1 MDAWWMWQVWLKV
14 AFLILMA
21 VLAFGPKWMDSSWRI
36 RLATVLTVTVFSA
49 WFLVPTYYSFFK
61 MDRKDRNNIA
71 ALEARLPPWAPPAR
85 YRLSLGLDLQ
95 GGIHMVMRVDTKTAL
110 QKRTER
116 RAIQITNYVKD
127 KKLGELTADTNPEA
141 LEVTLTAADP
151 ATMDAI
157 EKDVTTN
164 FEDFTKVARDGAKL
178 TLQLKDTQINR
189 FKEES
194 VDQAM
199 LVIRKRI
206 DKWGVAEVDVR
217 KLGTDSIQISLP
229 GQQDPEQ
236 AKELIGTTAQLE
248 FRMVDDTSTFFQDTY
263 KSTPPDAASG
273 ITMVTSEGFPQL
285 EGKDREALLGYVK
298 GKEPADRQVLL
309 ECIES
314 QVKKGVCETYRTY
327 LVEKNVPLTGES
339 LASADASVG
348 QLNEPEVNLT
358 FDAQG
363 GRDFGT
369 LTEKNVGK
377 RMAIV
382 LDENVHSAPRINEK
396 IPNGRARITMGRAG
410 SKSFDE
416 WLREA
421 QTLALVLKA
430 GALPAPVTTGEI
442 RQVGASLGD
451 ELVRKGALAV
461 IVGLGLVVLFMALY
475 YRLSGLIADVALVL
489 NGALILAGLA
499 LFSAT
504 LTLPGIAGF
513 VLTLGIAVDA
523 NVLINERVRE
533 ELSHGKT
540 ARAAVDQG
548 YDRAFWTI
556 FDAHVTTLIA
566 GFVLFFTGTGPIRGF
581 ATALIIGI
589 IASLFTSIV
598 VTRLITTYIVHGRDS
613 QTVSV

>member
-1 MDAWWMWQVWLKV
+1 MDRGWWTKV
-14 AFLILMA
+14 GLILLVA
-21 VLAFGPKWMDSSWRI
+21 LG
-36 RLATVLTVTVFSA
+36 SA
-49 WFLVPTYYSFFK
+49 WYLVPSYYSFFK
-61 MDRKDRNNIA
+61 VDRKDRNNVKV
-71 ALEARLPPWAPPAR
+71 LEERLPGWAPSAKHK
-85 YRLSLGLDLQ
+85 LSLGLDLQ

-116 RAIQITNYVKD
+116 RGLQIANYVKD
-127 KKLGELTADTNPEA
+127 KKLGEVTSEANPEA

-157 EKDVTTN
+157 EKDVVAA
-164 FEDFTKVARDGAKL
+164 FDDFVKVNREGPKL
-178 TLQLKDTQINR
+178 VLQLRDTQINR

-199 LVIRKRI
+199 LVIRRRI

-217 KLGTDSIQISLP
+217 KLGADSIQISLP

-248 FRMVDDTSTFFQDTY
+248 FRLVDDKSTFFGDTL
-263 KSTPPDAASG
+263 KQTPPDAKDG
-273 ITMVTSEGFPQL
+273 ITLITSEGFPQL
-285 EGKDREALLGYVK
+285 EAKDRDVLLAYLK

-309 ECIES
+309 ECVES
-314 QVKKGVCETYRTY
+314 AVKKGLCEKYRSY
-327 LVEKNVPLTGES
+327 LVEKNVPLTGDS
-339 LASADASVG
+339 LSSADASIG
-348 QLNEPEVNLT
+348 QLNEPEVNIT

-369 LTEKNVGK
+369 LTEQNVGR

-382 LDENVHSAPRINEK
+382 LDDNVQSAPRINEK
-396 IPNGRARITMGRAG
+396 IPNGRARITMGRTAG
-410 SKSFDE
+410 RTQDE
-416 WLREA
+416 MLREA
-421 QTLALVLKA
+421 QTLSLVLKA
-430 GALPAPVTTGEI
+430 GALPAPVTAGEI

-451 ELVRKGALAV
+451 ELIKKGSWAV
-461 IVGLGLVVLFMALY
+461 LVGLGLVVVFMGLY
-475 YRLSGLIADVALVL
+475 YRTSGLVADVALVL

-533 ELSHGKT
+533 EVANGKT
-540 ARAAVDQG
+540 ARAAVDAG

-566 GFVLFFTGTGPIRGF
+566 GFVLFFTGTGPVRGF
-581 ATALIIGI
+581 ATSLIIGI
-589 IASLFTSIV
+589 LASLFTSIV
-598 VTRLITTYIVHGRDS
+598 VTRVITTYLVHGRDS